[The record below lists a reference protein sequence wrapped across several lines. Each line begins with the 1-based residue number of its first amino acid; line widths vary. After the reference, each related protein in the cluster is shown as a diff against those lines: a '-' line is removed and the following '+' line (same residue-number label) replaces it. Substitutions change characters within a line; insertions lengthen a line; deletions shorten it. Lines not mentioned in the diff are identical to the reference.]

1 MKPKVSILVVLLTMM
16 SLLSSP
22 VFSQDVTVVAPTSE
36 AADGLDLQAVAEL
49 FKDAKD
55 LEEFEK
61 SLNDPEVGVNNL
73 DLDDNGDVDFIRVV
87 EEASDDAHLIVL
99 QVPLGDNE
107 FQDVATIEVE
117 KNGEEDYNMQ
127 VRGNEV
133 IYGADYYVAPVH
145 VHVHTWPIIGWMFR
159 PVYHPY
165 RSAFYFG
172 FHPVWWRPWRPVH
185 VDVYRVRTVK
195 IRTSATFSVTR
206 TTRVT
211 RVTKVNY
218 RPASSTLVKKQTR
231 VTRTGDGDVTKAGHT
246 SRTTTHPSGKTVEVE
261 KGGRRTYDAET
272 GDKTTVK
279 AGKVEV
285 TNPKTGKETTI
296 KGAKKTKTTDDG
308 KKTTTVKAKKTTRD
322 KPKN

>member
-1 MKPKVSILVVLLTMM
+1 MKPKTSILAALFCAT
-16 SLLSSP
+16 SLVSSS
-22 VFSQDVTVVAPTSE
+22 VFSQDVPVVTPSSE

-61 SLNDPEVGVNNL
+61 SLNDPEIGVNNL
-73 DLDDNGDVDFIRVV
+73 DLDDNGDVDFIRVM
-87 EEASDDAHLIVL
+87 EEAADDAHVIVL

-133 IYGADYYVAPVH
+133 IYGADYYITPVQ
-145 VHVHTWPIIGWMFR
+145 VHVHTWPIIPWIFR

-172 FHPVWWRPWRPVH
+172 FYPRWWHPWHPLAMH
-185 VDVYRVRTVK
+185 VYRTHTVRFTT
-195 IRTSATFSVTR
+195 RATFSVTH

-218 RPASSTLVKKQTR
+218 HSTSSTRVKKQTR
-231 VTRTGDGDVTKAGHT
+231 VTHGGSDRT
-246 SRTTTHPSGKTVEVE
+246 
-261 KGGRRTYDAET
+261 
-272 GDKTTVK
+272 TTVK

-285 TNPKTGKETTI
+285 HNPRTGKETTV
-296 KGAKKTKTTDDG
+296 KGVKKTTKTEHGT
-308 KKTTTVKAKKTTRD
+308 KTTVKAKKTTR
-322 KPKN
+322 KSKN

>member
-1 MKPKVSILVVLLTMM
+1 MKSKTSMLVVLLSVM
-16 SLLSSP
+16 SLLSSA
-22 VFSQDVTVVAPTSE
+22 VLSQDVTVVASNSE

-55 LEEFEK
+55 LEAFEK

-73 DLDDNGDVDFIRVV
+73 DLDDNGDVDFIRVM
-87 EEASDDAHLIVL
+87 EEASEDARVIIL
-99 QVPLGDNE
+99 QVPLAENE

-133 IYGADYYVAPVH
+133 IYGADYYVAPLH
-145 VHVHTWPIIGWMFR
+145 VHVHAWPIIGWMFR

-165 RSAFYFG
+165 RSAFHFG

-195 IRTSATFSVTR
+195 IRTSASFTVAHTSRV
-206 TTRVT
+206 TRVT
-211 RVTKVNY
+211 RVKYT
-218 RPASSTLVKKQTR
+218 PTSSALVKRRTR
-231 VTRTGDGDVTKAGHT
+231 VTPD
-246 SRTTTHPSGKTVEVE
+246 
-261 KGGRRTYDAET
+261 GGRTSV
-272 GDKTTVK
+272 TVGRK
-279 AGKVEV
+279 EV
-285 TNPKTGKETTI
+285 INPKTGKETTV
-296 KGAKKTKTTDDG
+296 KGVKRTHVEDG
-308 KKTTTVKAKKTTRD
+308 KKTTTVRAKKTTRD

>member
-1 MKPKVSILVVLLTMM
+1 MKPQSSILAALFCAI
-16 SLLSSP
+16 SLVSSS
-22 VFSQDVTVVAPTSE
+22 VFSQDVTVVTPSSE

-61 SLNDPEVGVNNL
+61 SLNDPEIGVNNL
-73 DLDDNGDVDFIRVV
+73 DLDDNGDVDFIRVM
-87 EEASDDAHLIVL
+87 EEASDDAHVIVL
-99 QVPLGDNE
+99 QVPLGKNE

-133 IYGADYYVAPVH
+133 IYGADYYIAPVEVH
-145 VHVHTWPIIGWMFR
+145 VHPWPIFGWMFR
-159 PVYHPY
+159 PAYHPF

-172 FHPVWWRPWRPVH
+172 FYPRWWHPWHPLAPH
-185 VDVYRVRTVK
+185 VYRTRTV
-195 IRTSATFSVTR
+195 RFTTRATFTVAH

-211 RVTKVNY
+211 RVTKVKY
-218 RPASSTLVKKQTR
+218 TPASSTLVKRRTR
-231 VTRTGDGDVTKAGHT
+231 VTPGGD
-246 SRTTTHPSGKTVEVE
+246 RTTVTAGRKT
-261 KGGRRTYDAET
+261 
-272 GDKTTVK
+272 
-279 AGKVEV
+279 V
-285 TNPKTGKETTI
+285 TNPKTGKETTV
-296 KGAKKTKTTDDG
+296 KVKRTHVEDG

>member
-1 MKPKVSILVVLLTMM
+1 MKPRTSFLVM
-16 SLLSSP
+16 LLSVIS
-22 VFSQDVTVVAPTSE
+22 FSSSTTFAQDVTVVAPTSE

-55 LEEFEK
+55 LEAFEK
-61 SLNDPEVGVNNL
+61 ALNDPDVGVNNL
-73 DLDDNGDVDFIRVV
+73 DLDDNGEVDFIRVV
-87 EEASDDAHLIVL
+87 EEASDDAHVIIL
-99 QVPLGDNE
+99 QVPLGENE

-133 IYGADYYVAPVH
+133 IYGVDYYVAPVY
-145 VHVHTWPIIGWMFR
+145 VHVHAWPIIPWIFR
-159 PVYHPY
+159 PVYHPF

-195 IRTSATFSVTR
+195 IRTSATFTVAHTS
-206 TTRVT
+206 RVT

-218 RPASSTLVKKQTR
+218 KPASSTLVKRQTR
-231 VTRTGDGDVTKAGHT
+231 VTRDG
-246 SRTTTHPSGKTVEVE
+246 S
-261 KGGRRTYDAET
+261 
-272 GDKTTVK
+272 KTTVT
-279 AGKVEV
+279 AGKVKV
-285 TNPKTGKETTI
+285 TNPKTSNETVV
-296 KGAKKTKTTDDG
+296 KGAKKTTVKDG

>member
-1 MKPKVSILVVLLTMM
+1 MKPKTSILVALLSVM
-16 SLLSSP
+16 SLLSNA

-55 LEEFEK
+55 LEAFEK
-61 SLNDPEVGVNNL
+61 SLNDPEVGINNL
-73 DLDDNGDVDFIRVV
+73 DLDENGEVDFIRVV
-87 EEASDDAHLIVL
+87 EEASEDVHVIVL
-99 QVPLGDNE
+99 QVPLAENE

-133 IYGADYYVAPVH
+133 IYGTDYYIAPAV
-145 VHVHTWPIIGWMFR
+145 VHVHTWPIIPWIFR

-165 RSAFYFG
+165 RSAFHFG

-195 IRTSATFSVTR
+195 IRTSASFTVAHTSRV
-206 TTRVT
+206 TRVT
-211 RVTKVNY
+211 RVKYT
-218 RPASSTLVKKQTR
+218 PSSSTLVKRRTR
-231 VTRTGDGDVTKAGHT
+231 VTPDGG
-246 SRTTTHPSGKTVEVE
+246 RTTATAGRKT
-261 KGGRRTYDAET
+261 
-272 GDKTTVK
+272 
-279 AGKVEV
+279 V
-285 TNPKTGKETTI
+285 TNPKMGKETTV
-296 KGAKKTKTTDDG
+296 KGVKRTHVEDG
-308 KKTTTVKAKKTTRD
+308 KKTTTVRAKRTTRD

>member
-1 MKPKVSILVVLLTMM
+1 MKPKLSILVVLLSMT
-16 SLLSSP
+16 SLLSSS

-87 EEASDDAHLIVL
+87 EEATDDAHLIVL
-99 QVPLGDNE
+99 QVPLGENE

-133 IYGADYYVAPVH
+133 IYGADYYIAPVEVH
-145 VHVHTWPIIGWMFR
+145 VHPWPIFGWMFR
-159 PVYHPY
+159 PAYHPF

-172 FHPVWWRPWRPVH
+172 FYPRWWHPWHPLAAH
-185 VDVYRVRTVK
+185 VYRTRTV
-195 IRTSATFSVTR
+195 RFTTRATFTVAH

-211 RVTKVNY
+211 RVTRVKY
-218 RPASSTLVKKQTR
+218 TPASSTLVKRRTR
-231 VTRTGDGDVTKAGHT
+231 VTPDGG
-246 SRTTTHPSGKTVEVE
+246 RTTVTV
-261 KGGRRTYDAET
+261 GR
-272 GDKTTVK
+272 K
-279 AGKVEV
+279 EV
-285 TNPKTGKETTI
+285 TNPKTGKETTV
-296 KGAKKTKTTDDG
+296 KGVKRTHVEDG
-308 KKTTTVKAKKTTRD
+308 KKTTTVRAKKTTRD

>member
-1 MKPKVSILVVLLTMM
+1 MKPQSSILAALFCAI
-16 SLLSSP
+16 SLVGSS
-22 VFSQDVTVVAPTSE
+22 VFSQDVTVIAPSSE

-61 SLNDPEVGVNNL
+61 SLNDPEIGVNNL
-73 DLDDNGDVDFIRVV
+73 DLDDNGEVDFIRVM
-87 EEASDDAHLIVL
+87 EEASDDAHVIVL
-99 QVPLGDNE
+99 QVPLGENE

-127 VRGNEV
+127 IRGNEV
-133 IYGADYYVAPVH
+133 IYGADYYIAPVQ
-145 VHVHTWPIIGWMFR
+145 VHVHTWPIIPWIFR

-172 FHPVWWRPWRPVH
+172 FYPRWWHPWHPVAVH
-185 VDVYRVRTVK
+185 VYRTRTV
-195 IRTSATFSVTR
+195 RFTTRATFHVTH

-211 RVTKVNY
+211 RITKVNY
-218 RPASSTLVKKQTR
+218 HASSSTLVKKQTR
-231 VTRTGDGDVTKAGHT
+231 VTHGGHERT
-246 SRTTTHPSGKTVEVE
+246 
-261 KGGRRTYDAET
+261 
-272 GDKTTVK
+272 TTVK

-285 TNPKTGKETTI
+285 HNPKTGKETTV
-296 KGAKKTKTTDDG
+296 KGVKKTTKTEHGT
-308 KKTTTVKAKKTTRD
+308 KTTVKAKKTTHRE